1 MHNVHESRVQSPQAP
16 QHIVSVV
23 RKQRNKKPFR
33 PVLIAHETAR
43 QLREQTWS
51 LKYGCFHTWAR
62 WLAELIIGKTLAVV
76 GESNNL

>member
-1 MHNVHESRVQSPQAP
+1 MCMKAESKAHKPHNTLFPLYGSEET
-16 QHIVSVV
+16 
-23 RKQRNKKPFR
+23 KNPFR

-62 WLAELIIGKTLAVV
+62 WLAAG
-76 GESNNL
+76 GG